1 MKTAAVGQLGE
12 AGAQM
17 SLRRTQFLLFYT
29 YFGFGTVLQV
39 FPPLLGILQREF
51 GINHGTASL
60 VMSLFLAPFVLTAI
74 PAGMAADRF
83 GVAWA
88 GRAGGAV
95 MLAGT
100 LVTLLAGSWPLVLT
114 GRAIAGAG
122 GGFLLVSA
130 LKVGTETI
138 PRDKLGISLGLFAAG
153 LPVGTGV
160 SFNVLR
166 LVAESTGWKGALAGA
181 LVTLASTLLL
191 FELITGRRSLGSRLS
206 VNPARAL
213 GSAELWRLS
222 AITVLGYAAILGFTT
237 WAPTTLV
244 GFAGIPLWGASLI
257 ASLLLVIDIPFAP
270 MWGAVS
276 DRMGRRRPF
285 VILAFAV
292 YLLGSLMVPFLA
304 QTQSVAALVLTIAGM
319 GIGCAMFFPAALTI
333 PAETVTPDRAGAAYG
348 LFFTAQVAGM
358 LVGPM
363 TIGQILDAATP
374 LLAFLSVSAITAGG
388 LALAF
393 TLRSR

>member
-1 MKTAAVGQLGE
+1 MKTATVGPLGE
-12 AGAQM
+12 VGVQM
-17 SLRRTQFLLFYT
+17 TLRRAQFLLFYT

-39 FPPLLGILQREF
+39 FPPLLGGLQREF

-83 GVAWA
+83 GVAVT
-88 GRAGGAV
+88 GRIGGAL
-95 MLAGT
+95 MLVGT
-100 LVTLLAGSWPLVLT
+100 LVTLLAGSWPLVLA
-114 GRAIAGAG
+114 GRATAGAG

-160 SFNVLR
+160 SFNLLR
-166 LVAESTGWKGALAGA
+166 LVAESAGWKGALAGA
-181 LVTLASTLLL
+181 LVILASTLLL
-191 FELITGRRSLGSRLS
+191 FELVAGRRSLSSRLL

-270 MWGAVS
+270 LWGAVS

-285 VILAFAV
+285 VILAFAI

-304 QTQSVAALVLTIAGM
+304 QTHSVAALVLTIGGM
-319 GIGCAMFFPAALTI
+319 GVGCAMFFPAALTI
-333 PAETVTPDRAGAAYG
+333 PAETVAPDRAGAAYG

-363 TIGQILDAATP
+363 TIGQILDAAAP
-374 LLAFLSVSAITAGG
+374 LLAFLGVSAITAGG